1 MKAKNKIS
9 PEKYII
15 TKSRSLEIDRCYL
28 IGDVEAGKL
37 QVIISRK
44 HKTGNITAGFYLV
57 DLWCMGIKD
66 SFFDFNL
73 TESDFGLLLES
84 MYDRADLTEVDYVQ
98 AHNIIYAA
106 YEYALDLGIKQSPI
120 FEKTTKYLLEEDND
134 DIPLIE
140 IECGRDGRPFYEQ
153 GSESAAEA
161 SKVIRTLEKSVGKG
175 GFDYQLLNEN
185 SFEKED
191 FLDRLKSIETEDI
204 LKELESMVDI
214 QKKYEAYTLEELQ
227 QEYLTFSSEERL
239 NPEQAPF
246 NDAFMVR
253 DALEKFYDNGENY
266 PESWNKI
273 LGYTVDSEYIIPSLL
288 GDYTAAISEEDEE
301 YFSECLDAVT
311 GIPDTEPPLAKES
324 EDALQYIEEN
334 YPDLA
339 FTQYIRAKIGGNTD
353 WEPFIQNF
361 PEYSIFKLENHFE
374 KGDSLEQIDLESVFG
389 NMRNISS
396 YEAFVLLKILLQEID
411 KKQILEE
418 FILFENLIIKMDLFE
433 SEASILMW
441 ESDAKKIQ
449 VIEKYVTEKIVPCNK

>member
-9 PEKYII
+9 PEKYIV

-28 IGDVEAGKL
+28 VGDVEIGKL

-57 DLWCMGIKD
+57 DLWCMGVKD

-84 MYDRADLTEVDYVQ
+84 LYDRADLTEVDYVQ

-106 YEYALDLGIKQSPI
+106 YEYALNLGIKQSPV

-140 IECGRDGRPFYEQ
+140 IECGKDDRPFYQQ
-153 GSESAAEA
+153 GGESAAEA

-175 GFDYQLLNEN
+175 GFDYQLIAEN

-204 LKELESMVDI
+204 LKGLESIMDI
-214 QKKYEAYTLEELQ
+214 QKKYEACTLEELQ

-246 NDAFMVR
+246 NNAFLVR
-253 DALEKFYDNGENY
+253 DALEKFYSNGENY
-266 PESWNKI
+266 PESWNQI
-273 LGYTVDSEYIIPSLL
+273 LGLTVDSEYITSSLL
-288 GDYTAAISEEDEE
+288 GDYTAAISEKDEQ
-301 YFSECLDAVT
+301 YFSECIDVIIEIS
-311 GIPDTEPPLAKES
+311 GSDTTSVKES
-324 EDALQYIEEN
+324 ENALQYVEEN

-339 FTQYIRAKIGGNTD
+339 FTQYVKAKINGNTD
-353 WEPFIQNF
+353 WEPFIQNY

-374 KGDSLEQIDLESVFG
+374 KGDSVDQIDLKSIFR

-411 KKQILEE
+411 KNQILEDLIS
-418 FILFENLIIKMDLFE
+418 FGNLIIKMDLFD
-433 SEASILMW
+433 SEASKLMW
-441 ESDAKKIQ
+441 ESEAKKIQ
-449 VIEKYVTEKIVPCNK
+449 VIEKYVMEKIVPRNK

>member
-9 PEKYII
+9 PEKYIV

-28 IGDVEAGKL
+28 VGDVEIGKL

-84 MYDRADLTEVDYVQ
+84 LYDRADLTEVDYVQ

-106 YEYALDLGIKQSPI
+106 YEYALNLGIKQSPV

-140 IECGRDGRPFYEQ
+140 IECGRDDRPFYQQ
-153 GSESAAEA
+153 GGESAAEA

-175 GFDYQLLNEN
+175 GFDYQLIAEN

-191 FLDRLKSIETEDI
+191 FLDRLKLIETEDI
-204 LKELESMVDI
+204 LKGLESMMDI
-214 QKKYEAYTLEELQ
+214 QKKYEACTLEELQ

-239 NPEQAPF
+239 NPEQAAF
-246 NDAFMVR
+246 NNAFLVR
-253 DALEKFYDNGENY
+253 DALEKFYSNGENY
-266 PESWNKI
+266 PESWNQI
-273 LGYTVDSEYIIPSLL
+273 LGLTVDSEYITSSLL
-288 GDYTAAISEEDEE
+288 GDYTAAISEKDEQ
-301 YFSECLDAVT
+301 YFSECIDVIIEIS
-311 GIPDTEPPLAKES
+311 GSDTTSVKES
-324 EDALQYIEEN
+324 ENALQYVEEN

-339 FTQYIRAKIGGNTD
+339 FTQYVKAKINGNTD
-353 WEPFIQNF
+353 WEPFIQNY

-374 KGDSLEQIDLESVFG
+374 KGDSVDQIDLKSIFR

-411 KKQILEE
+411 KNQILEE
-418 FILFENLIIKMDLFE
+418 LISFGNLIIKMDLFD
-433 SEASILMW
+433 SEASKLMW
-441 ESDAKKIQ
+441 ESEAKKIQ
-449 VIEKYVTEKIVPCNK
+449 VIEKYVMEKIVPRNK

>member
-9 PEKYII
+9 PEKYIV

-28 IGDVEAGKL
+28 VGDVEIGKL

-44 HKTGNITAGFYLV
+44 HKTGNTTAGFYLV

-84 MYDRADLTEVDYVQ
+84 LYDRADLTEVDYVQ

-106 YEYALDLGIKQSPI
+106 YEYALNLGIKQSPV

-140 IECGRDGRPFYEQ
+140 IECGKDDRPFYQQ
-153 GSESAAEA
+153 GGESAAEA

-175 GFDYQLLNEN
+175 GFDYQLIAEN

-204 LKELESMVDI
+204 LKGLESMMDI
-214 QKKYEAYTLEELQ
+214 QKKYEACTLEELQ

-246 NDAFMVR
+246 NNAFLVR
-253 DALEKFYDNGENY
+253 DALEKFYSNGENY
-266 PESWNKI
+266 PESWNQI
-273 LGYTVDSEYIIPSLL
+273 LGLTVDSEYITSSLL
-288 GDYTAAISEEDEE
+288 GDYTAAISEEDEQ
-301 YFSECLDAVT
+301 YFSECIDVII
-311 GIPDTEPPLAKES
+311 GISGSDTTSVKES
-324 EDALQYIEEN
+324 ENALQYVEEN

-339 FTQYIRAKIGGNTD
+339 FTQYVKAKINGNTD
-353 WEPFIQNF
+353 WEPFIQNY

-374 KGDSLEQIDLESVFG
+374 KGDSVDQIDLKSIFR

-411 KKQILEE
+411 KNQILEE
-418 FILFENLIIKMDLFE
+418 LISFGNLIIKMDLFD
-433 SEASILMW
+433 SEASKLMW
-441 ESDAKKIQ
+441 ESEAKKIQ
-449 VIEKYVTEKIVPCNK
+449 VIEKYVMEKIVPRNK